1 MENFEFEPVPQVSN
15 HPVLTNLRR
24 QIELLEKEN
33 TAFRLE
39 NDLYRNERDR
49 LYVEHEKD
57 VENVRM
63 ILLDALTAEQRDYV
77 DVSILAKSIADV
89 LGISLL
95 KEITVSIPLTIEA
108 TMLVPADFDIDDLQ
122 LTDVGMDAF
131 NTEVEDFNVQSWDVG
146 DIEEM

>member
-1 MENFEFEPVPQVSN
+1 MEQSQ
-15 HPVLTNLRR
+15 HPALTNLRR
-24 QIELLEKEN
+24 QIQLLELDNATLRSEVG
-33 TAFRLE
+33 RLSV
-39 NDLYRNERDR
+39 D
-49 LYVEHEKD
+49 HETD

-77 DVSILAKSIADV
+77 DVNILANSIADV

-122 LTDVGMDAF
+122 LTAVEVEAF
-131 NTEVEDFNVQSWDVG
+131 NTEVEDFTVQSWDVG